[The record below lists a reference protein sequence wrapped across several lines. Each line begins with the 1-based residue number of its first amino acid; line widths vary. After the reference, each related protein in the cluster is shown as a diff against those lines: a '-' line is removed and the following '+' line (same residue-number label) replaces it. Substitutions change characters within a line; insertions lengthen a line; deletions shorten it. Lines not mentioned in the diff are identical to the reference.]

1 MKKIFLLAITL
12 LCAAVLTACG
22 AQNAD
27 YPRVPHTECTE
38 FTDWEVNFE
47 PTCTEVGQKYRFC
60 LECGTK
66 IELLGENEM
75 ICPSCGKNTFV
86 QEKCEHCG
94 AGLMVYCENKRCGAL
109 QFFQNTKCTA
119 CGKKIKAKIGGR

>member
-1 MKKIFLLAITL
+1 MAGYKQPCIHCGTFIEADAR
-12 LCAAVLTACG
+12 LCTGCG
-22 AQNAD
+22 SMSPFG
-27 YPRVPHTECTE
+27 YLC
-38 FTDWEVNFE
+38 
-47 PTCTEVGQKYRFC
+47 PTCLRPIQKGQMACAGCARPLYVP
-60 LECGTK
+60 
-66 IELLGENEM
+66 
-75 ICPSCGKNTFV
+75 CPSCGKNTFV